1 MQNPWTTD
9 MPQSRRLPAALF
21 GATILAIASTATAQT
36 PDQPRSASAER
47 LAACRAIAD
56 TSARLVCFD
65 RESAA
70 LEAAERSGA
79 VVIVDQEQVREA
91 RRRRFGF
98 TMPSLPMFEFGGG
111 AEVDNVSST
120 LRTATQNGF
129 GVWTFVLEDGSVWRQ
144 SDSERVTARLRPG
157 APVVVRKAAFGS
169 FLMNVNDAP
178 AIRVNR
184 RQ

>member
-1 MQNPWTTD
+1 
-9 MPQSRRLPAALF
+9 MPQSRRLPAVFFGVAVLAL
-21 GATILAIASTATAQT
+21 ASTATAQT
-36 PDQPRSASAER
+36 SQPRSASAER

-56 TSARLVCFD
+56 TAARLTCFD

-111 AEVDNVSST
+111 AEVENVSST

-129 GVWTFVLEDGSVWRQ
+129 GVWTFELEDGSIWRQ
-144 SDSERVTARLRPG
+144 SDSERITARLRPG
-157 APVVVRKAAFGS
+157 AQVVVRKAAFGS